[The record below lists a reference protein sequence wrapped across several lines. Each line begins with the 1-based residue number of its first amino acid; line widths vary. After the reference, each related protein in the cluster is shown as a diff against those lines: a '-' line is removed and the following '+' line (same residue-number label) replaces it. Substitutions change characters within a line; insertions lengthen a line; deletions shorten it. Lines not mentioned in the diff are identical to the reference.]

1 MRSLEKKLRVGALI
15 PSTALLWQILNVAA
29 TVAVLTRLEEL
40 QTTQQ
45 AQQLRPSRRT
55 AVVQFEG
62 TGDGSGAAAEDQGLN
77 LTYSSGEGVS
87 TWMASSVGNTTPFPQ
102 PSTAIGGHT
111 TNVDLVAQA
120 QAQAQTQAE
129 PSLDRPNWNSGGGEV
144 GEVGRGSAGG
154 GASSLQST
162 PRSEQRSTFD
172 PRITGAFP
180 YNP

>member
-15 PSTALLWQILNVAA
+15 PSSALLCQILNVAA

-45 AQQLRPSRRT
+45 AQQLLRPSRRT

-62 TGDGSGAAAEDQGLN
+62 TGDAEDQGLN

-87 TWMASSVGNTTPFPQ
+87 TWMATSGGSTTPFFPQ

-120 QAQAQTQAE
+120 QAQAQAQTQAE
-129 PSLDRPNWNSGGGEV
+129 PSLDRPKWNSGGGEV

>member
-1 MRSLEKKLRVGALI
+1 MRLSLPI
-15 PSTALLWQILNVAA
+15 ALLWQILNVAA
-29 TVAVLTRLEEL
+29 TVAVLTRLEES

-55 AVVQFEG
+55 TVVQFEG
-62 TGDGSGAAAEDQGLN
+62 TGDGGGAAEDQGLN

-87 TWMASSVGNTTPFPQ
+87 TWMATSVGNTTPFPQ

-111 TNVDLVAQA
+111 TNVDLVAQAQA

-154 GASSLQST
+154 ASSWQST
-162 PRSEQRSTFD
+162 PRSDQRSTFD
-172 PRITGAFP
+172 PQITGAFP